1 MKPNITHEQVLRI
14 LSGDPVA
21 FATFYEENRDM
32 LYYQAYRFLKH
43 REDAEDV
50 VQEAYIR
57 IFLNLHTYNFS
68 CKITTWMKRIVKN
81 LCIDRARRNKVRHHY
96 SLDEQNTEGSNFI
109 LETLS
114 DGKKPP
120 DQQVVDNEENKKVL
134 HLVETMP
141 DQYKNV
147 FILRFF
153 SDYSLMEIADNL
165 SMEVNTVKSRIFRG
179 KAYLR
184 RLYRAS

>member
-14 LSGDPVA
+14 LSGDQVA
-21 FATFYEENRDM
+21 FTAFYEENRDM

-57 IFLNLHTYNFS
+57 IYLNLHTYNFS
-68 CKITTWMKRIVKN
+68 CRINTWMKRIVKN
-81 LCIDRARRNKVRHHY
+81 LCIDRVRRNKSKPHY
-96 SLDEQNTEGSNFI
+96 SIDEQNSEGSNFI

-114 DGKKPP
+114 DGEKTP
-120 DQQVVDNEENKKVL
+120 DQQVVDNEESKRVL
-134 HLVETMP
+134 HLVKTMP

-147 FILRFF
+147 FLLRFF
-153 SDYSLMEIADNL
+153 SDYSLIEIADNL

-179 KAYLR
+179 RAYLR
-184 RLYRAS
+184 RKYRVS